1 MPTPA
6 IVWDCRDRFQL
17 RRPEVAV
24 ARNEPGNVKIFLQ
37 GDPVRNAVDSYNL
50 SAQHYDQVYAE
61 KPSLEDVPFYLD
73 LARRI
78 GGPVLELACGT
89 GRVLLPIARAGIA
102 IHGVGNPFA
111 LLQRLG
117 QDPEARS
124 QGRKRVGVILSGR
137 YSDFSLQQKISAGND
152 PLSAAA
158 AHVYRRR
165 PDRRTRDR
173 GVSPG

>member
-24 ARNEPGNVKIFLQ
+24 SRNEQGNGKIFLQ
-37 GDPVRNAVDSYNL
+37 GAPVRNAVDSYNL

-89 GRVLLPIARAGIA
+89 GRGLLPIARAGIA
-102 IHGVGNPFA
+102 IHRVEKSLSILYMVGKKPE
-111 LLQRLG
+111 RVT
-117 QDPEARS
+117 QDM
-124 QGRKRVGVILSGR
+124 KKVL
-137 YSDFSLQQKISAGND
+137 
-152 PLSAAA
+152 
-158 AHVYRRR
+158 
-165 PDRRTRDR
+165 
-173 GVSPG
+173 

>member
-24 ARNEPGNVKIFLQ
+24 SRNEPGNGKIFLQ

-61 KPSLEDVPFYLD
+61 KPSLEDVPFSLD

-78 GGPVLELACGT
+78 GGPVAGLAFPT
-89 GRVLLPIARAGIA
+89 RPVVVPVGRDGIRLSLLD
-102 IHGVGNPFA
+102 H
-111 LLQRLG
+111 
-117 QDPEARS
+117 
-124 QGRKRVGVILSGR
+124 SGAVR
-137 YSDFSLQQKISAGND
+137 HVAASDLKSEVQ
-152 PLSAAA
+152 
-158 AHVYRRR
+158 HVR
-165 PDRRTRDR
+165 
-173 GVSPG
+173 

>member
-24 ARNEPGNVKIFLQ
+24 SRNEPGNGKIFLQ

-78 GGPVLELACGT
+78 GGPVLELAC
-89 GRVLLPIARAGIA
+89 
-102 IHGVGNPFA
+102 
-111 LLQRLG
+111 
-117 QDPEARS
+117 
-124 QGRKRVGVILSGR
+124 
-137 YSDFSLQQKISAGND
+137 
-152 PLSAAA
+152 
-158 AHVYRRR
+158 
-165 PDRRTRDR
+165 RTRR
-173 GVSPG
+173 AFPPLAPPRLALSRVATPFPPLTPPGPN